1 MSDSSASAPPNIRP
15 RVNKVPLVSWV
26 AAKQQMQFAKPSD
39 TLFRTAF
46 AGADVVHLYLPFK
59 FGRCAYKVARS
70 MGIPVTAGFHLQPEN
85 VMYSAGPLKYLPGM
99 SGFCTPCSASGCTGA
114 SAISTRPPK

>member
-1 MSDSSASAPPNIRP
+1 M
-15 RVNKVPLVSWV
+15 PLVSWV

-39 TLFRTAF
+39 TLFRAAF

-70 MGIPVTAGFHLQPEN
+70 MGIP
-85 VMYSAGPLKYLPGM
+85 
-99 SGFCTPCSASGCTGA
+99 
-114 SAISTRPPK
+114 